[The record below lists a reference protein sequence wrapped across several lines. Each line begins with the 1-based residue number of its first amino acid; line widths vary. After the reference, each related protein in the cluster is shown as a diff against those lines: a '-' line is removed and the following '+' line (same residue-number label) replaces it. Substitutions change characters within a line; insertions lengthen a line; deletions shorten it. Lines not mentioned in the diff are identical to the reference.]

1 MIRLSAS
8 AFDVLWSDLE
18 LGAPPAVLAV
28 PSVGRTGAERARIRQ
43 DVYAN
48 LADRGLYPG
57 ELDAALRT
65 RLTGIAD
72 ATTLIDCEVLFDA
85 ADPEP
90 LRGLVAQTPG
100 GRGVLAV
107 QPNRTIGL
115 DVVGDGRVCAEAAAI
130 LPEVEAGPGHGVSLP
145 SAALAGAS
153 DPVYDGGT
161 GSRAHDR
168 QVREV
173 LAVQA
178 RPVLAAGQFSVY
190 LREEARLVRQGGI
203 SWFLTDVGAYTAT
216 ATSGPGDD
224 DSWLSVAP
232 ADRVRVSARLA
243 DIVAGQQATDA
254 GPPAAAMLR

>member
-8 AFDVLWSDLE
+8 AFDVLWSDLD

-28 PSVGRTGAERARIRQ
+28 PSVGRTAEERARIRQ
-43 DVYAN
+43 EVYAN

-57 ELDAALRT
+57 ELDETLRA
-65 RLTGIAD
+65 RLTGIAR
-72 ATTLIDCEVLFDA
+72 AAVLIDCEVLFDA

-90 LRGLVAQTPG
+90 LRGLVAESEG

-115 DVVGDGRVCAEAAAI
+115 DTVGDGRACAEAAAI
-130 LPEVEAGPGHGVSLP
+130 LPEVDAGPGRGVSLP
-145 SAALAGAS
+145 STALEAAA
-153 DPVYDGGT
+153 DPVYDGGS
-161 GSRAHDR
+161 GSRARDD

-190 LREEARLVRQGGI
+190 RRETTRLVRQGGL

-216 ATSGPGDD
+216 VAPRSGD
-224 DSWLSVAP
+224 DSWLTVAP
-232 ADRVRVSARLA
+232 ADRERVATRLA
-243 DIVAGQQATDA
+243 DLVAEQSSPAGTAATT
-254 GPPAAAMLR
+254 GLR

>member
-18 LGAPPAVLAV
+18 LGAPPSVLAV
-28 PSVGRTGAERARIRQ
+28 PSVGRTEDERASIRR

-57 ELDAALRT
+57 ELDEALRG
-65 RLTGIAD
+65 RLAGIAAAA
-72 ATTLIDCEVLFDA
+72 ATIECEVLFDA

-90 LRGLVAQTPG
+90 LRGLVAQLPD

-115 DVVGDGRVCAEAAAI
+115 DAVARDRACAEAAAI
-130 LPEVEAGPGHGVSLP
+130 LPDVEGGPGHGVSLP
-145 SAALAGAS
+145 SATLDTAA
-153 DPVYDGGT
+153 DPVYEGGT

-173 LAVQA
+173 LAIQA
-178 RPVLAAGQFSVY
+178 RPVLSAGQFSVY
-190 LREEARLVRQGGI
+190 RREATRLVRQGGI
-203 SWFLTDVGAYTAT
+203 SWFLTDVGAYTAVVRP
-216 ATSGPGDD
+216 GPAGDP
-224 DSWLSVAP
+224 WLTVAP
-232 ADRVRVSARLA
+232 AGRERVAARLA
-243 DIVAGQQATDA
+243 DLLAGEQTTVAGS
-254 GPPAAAMLR
+254 PAAPGRR